1 MLQATCPSCPTTSLD
16 PTRQH
21 WSSTIHCTP
30 PSVCLKAARSGTSIS
45 EVISCSDGQRLSIQI
60 WRKNLYKFEEKKYIL
75 KKFESHVGET
85 LSLQPFNTRCHEQT
99 TLTQCKSCR
108 RWILLRLYDK
118 KGPSSCHVQK
128 FMSNVIISYHAR
140 GNSMWLPFIAQYI
153 HLQKFHNTLEVRFY
167 IFCTLNGMILYDIV
181 WYCMILYDIVWY
193 RIIRMVSYGIV
204 WYHMIS

>member
-1 MLQATCPSCPTTSLD
+1 M
-16 PTRQH
+16 
-21 WSSTIHCTP
+21 
-30 PSVCLKAARSGTSIS
+30 
-45 EVISCSDGQRLSIQI
+45 
-60 WRKNLYKFEEKKYIL
+60 YKFERKKIL
-75 KKFESHVGET
+75 QKIESHVGET

-140 GNSMWLPFIAQYI
+140 GNSTWLPFIAQYI

-181 WYCMILYDIVWY
+181 WYCM
-193 RIIRMVSYGIV
+193 VSYHSCGIV
-204 WYHMIS
+204 WYHMISYDIVMFILALSAVGCIQTLCPSSR